1 MGTLVDER
9 PPIDD
14 PALHLE
20 GDPEEDLPRMSLSEH
35 LEELRRRVVRSF
47 LALVSGMIVAFV
59 FYKDLVHFVT
69 GPFRDAVLEA
79 GGAVPSKLQS
89 LSPLD
94 GIVAAMKLAFLTGL
108 VATAPYVL
116 AQMWGFVSAGLYPHE
131 KKAVRAFFPV
141 SVGLFLLGCVTA
153 FVMILPIGLRFL
165 MGISQGI
172 DVTNN
177 WSIGDYLSVVL
188 TLVFGTGAAFQMPL
202 LILFLEATGIVDRAT
217 FAKNW
222 RIAILGTFVV
232 TMIVT
237 PDPTPVSQTLMAI
250 PLIGLYFL
258 GVWGGKF
265 VGEDREKFT
274 WWKAW
279 PNCVAFPMPSGKL
292 APIAFNEGCMRW
304 PRASIESGW
313 TGIRS
318 GKRRLPQKR
327 PWTI

>member
-1 MGTLVDER
+1 MGVPVDER

-14 PALHLE
+14 PAR
-20 GDPEEDLPRMSLSEH
+20 DPEDDLPRMTLSEH
-35 LEELRRRVVRSF
+35 LEELRRRVMRSG
-47 LALVSGMIVAFV
+47 LALVLGMVVAFC
-59 FYKDLVHFVT
+59 FYKQLLRFAT
-69 GPFRDAVLEA
+69 GPFREAVAEA
-79 GGAVPSKLQS
+79 GGKAPELNA

-237 PDPTPVSQTLMAI
+237 PDPTPVSQTLMAV

-279 PNCVAFPMPSGKL
+279 PLFLTFGVIFVLLFFGRDL
-292 APIAFNEGCMRW
+292 ARSAARLFN
-304 PRASIESGW
+304 
-313 TGIRS
+313 
-318 GKRRLPQKR
+318 
-327 PWTI
+327 